1 MKLKRVYR
9 VSGFLY
15 KAQELLQRSATIES
29 INQKKQSIQSGWL
42 TFELERERDKSDRK
56 GSIFELRSLNFT
68 EANKNGNLR
77 RELVM
82 VKHVWPVLNDKRKW
96 VYVNSQIIQ
105 LQA

>member
-9 VSGFLY
+9 VSRFLY

-56 GSIFELRSLNFT
+56 GSIFELRNLYFT
-68 EANKNGNLR
+68 EANKNGNLK
-77 RELVM
+77 EEI
-82 VKHVWPVLNDKRKW
+82 W
-96 VYVNSQIIQ
+96 
-105 LQA
+105 